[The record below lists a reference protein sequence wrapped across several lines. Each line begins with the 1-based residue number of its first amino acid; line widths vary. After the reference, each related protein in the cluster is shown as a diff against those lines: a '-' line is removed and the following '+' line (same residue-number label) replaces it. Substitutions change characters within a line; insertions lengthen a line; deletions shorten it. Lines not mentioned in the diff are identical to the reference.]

1 MNEAVAKIVRLERRV
16 MWRRRLLSLQDGLAL
31 SVAIG
36 GIVAA
41 GLVLLVR
48 LRPLQAPVWT
58 VIIGALGLSSAATL
72 IPRFLTRARRR
83 DAAFLIDEALGLED
97 RVATSHLII
106 ERGGPRRALEG
117 AVIEDTAERVSNQRA
132 AAIVPFTMR
141 SWHALPLLSLIALGA
156 ALMTTPRTLPVNQS
170 LATERADIESAAEHL
185 ERTAADVQQV
195 VPPETETARLA
206 TEQAELGRGFRR
218 STVTRADVLKKLS
231 ALEERIRQRRDDLAS
246 TRAEEIVK
254 LADRRL
260 GGSLVTPSAAQRG
273 KVENDESQPIVTA
286 EPTTGDVKRE
296 PGKETRATAPGDKPN
311 AGDSSQEKA
320 GKSSPIASL
329 RRAPAKGGQP
339 NIKETKAEGRRE
351 AVPQERPQ
359 EPVSGE
365 HRKAE
370 PVGTYSAKPDLRN
383 PPAAAGEPDASV
395 DQKPSQQKPADQ
407 KADGEKVADQ
417 NADQNIDKE
426 KSEQQRSEQPGDSLD
441 ALKSVPN
448 SMAEQ
453 AAKALPKLSEELL
466 KKAAQL
472 RANELTPA
480 DIEKLRRA
488 AEFLSRDLAQIA
500 QSKDLQQALQE
511 MARQMHPEQ
520 MEKVASQLANQEKLK
535 QELESAARLLMENQQ
550 AKEMAAGLAAQFAR
564 VPELNGEMRAHGHNE
579 RTDVKRTGGK
589 SDSRNGPSGARDQAS
604 PNNRSDA
611 KKSTGK
617 LITAADR
624 SLAGRGRESSLQ
636 GKYQQGSEGVYLYL
650 QSKAGVG
657 AARAPYS
664 AGYPQYRREAERSVQ
679 RSQVPPN
686 LRSVVRKY
694 FDAINPDGKR

>member
-1 MNEAVAKIVRLERRV
+1 MSDAVGKIVRLERRV
-16 MWRRRLLSLQDGLAL
+16 AWRRLLLSFQDRVALAL
-31 SVAIG
+31 TIG

-41 GLVLLVR
+41 GLVLFVR
-48 LRPLQAPVWT
+48 LRPVQAPVWT

-72 IPRFLTRARRR
+72 IHRFLTRAPRR

-97 RVATSHLII
+97 RVASSHLII
-106 ERGGPRRALEG
+106 ERGGPRRAFEE
-117 AVIEDTAERVSNQRA
+117 AMIEDTAERVSNQRA
-132 AAIVPFTMR
+132 AAIVPFTIR
-141 SWHALPLLSLIALGA
+141 SWHALPLLSLIALAA
-156 ALMTTPRTLPVNQS
+156 ALMTSPRTLPGAQAS
-170 LATERADIESAAEHL
+170 ATERADIESAAEHL
-185 ERTAADVQQV
+185 ERTAAEVEQV
-195 VPPETETARLA
+195 VPPETETAGLA

-260 GGSLVTPSAAQRG
+260 GGSLVNLSAAQRK
-273 KVENDESQPIVTA
+273 KVEHDGSQPAVTT

-296 PGKETRATAPGDKPN
+296 PGKETRVTTPGDQPN
-311 AGDSSQEKA
+311 AVDSSQGKV
-320 GKSSPIASL
+320 GKSSPTPSL
-329 RRAPAKGGQP
+329 RQPPAKGSQP
-339 NIKETKAEGRRE
+339 NIQEAKTEGRRE
-351 AVPQERPQ
+351 GVQERPQ
-359 EPVSGE
+359 EPVSG
-365 HRKAE
+365 KPPNADS
-370 PVGTYSAKPDLRN
+370 VGTDSAKPDPKN
-383 PPAAAGEPDASV
+383 PSAAAGEPDAPV
-395 DQKPSQQKPADQ
+395 DQKPTQQKPDQ
-407 KADGEKVADQ
+407 K
-417 NADQNIDKE
+417 ADQNIDKE
-426 KSEQQRSEQPGDSLD
+426 KGSEQQRSEQPAGSFD
-441 ALKSVPN
+441 ALKAVPN

-480 DIEKLRRA
+480 DIEKLRKA
-488 AEFLSRDLAQIA
+488 AEFLSRDLAQIT

-511 MARQMHPEQ
+511 MARQMRPEE
-520 MEKVASQLANQEKLK
+520 MEKVASELANQEKLK

-564 VPELNGEMRAHGHNE
+564 VSELNGEMRARRLSE
-579 RTDVKRTGGK
+579 RTGGQPTGGK
-589 SDSRNGPSGARDQAS
+589 SDSRNEQATSREQVS
-604 PNNRSDA
+604 PKNRSDA
-611 KKSTGK
+611 KKLTSK
-617 LITAADR
+617 LITATDR

-636 GKYQQGSEGVYLYL
+636 GRHKQGSEGVYLYL
-650 QSKAGVG
+650 QSKAGAG

-679 RSQVPPN
+679 RSQVPAN

-694 FDAINPDGKR
+694 FDAINPDAKK